1 MFRVEFGFWGV
12 FFEAMNEFVMVFRV
26 FWVKNGLQKRFL
38 GQKSIGPDFLFGSK
52 DRQNILSFICLDDL
66 F

>member
-1 MFRVEFGFWGV
+1 
-12 FFEAMNEFVMVFRV
+12 MNEFVMVFRV
-26 FWVKNGLQKRFL
+26 FWVKNGLQKGFL